1 MLIATVILCI
11 VIFSEL
17 ALDAQELLD
26 SATASGLFLN
36 EFFYW
41 VNLLLLIFFIIE
53 IFLRLFGTGF
63 KFLCDFISVF
73 DAIIVFVS
81 FGTQVAQLDLSFIGL
96 LRILRLVKVGI
107 SMKRQADKKRAYLE
121 MIKQKK
127 KSSSGMS
134 SYIERVLDFF
144 ERQMQNKELKPQLLE
159 DIEWAIDMIGKNKLN
174 TGADKSLIFD
184 EKRPEIRAQIDMIK
198 LRNFPQKI
206 EE

>member
-1 MLIATVILCI
+1 MNTNTESGQFLSDF
-11 VIFSEL
+11 FS
-17 ALDAQELLD
+17 
-26 SATASGLFLN
+26 
-36 EFFYW
+36 W

-81 FGTQVAQLDLSFIGL
+81 FGTQIANLELSFIGL

-107 SMKRQADKKRAYLE
+107 SMKRQADKNRAYQE

-144 ERQMQNKELKPQLLE
+144 ER
-159 DIEWAIDMIGKNKLN
+159 
-174 TGADKSLIFD
+174 
-184 EKRPEIRAQIDMIK
+184 
-198 LRNFPQKI
+198 
-206 EE
+206 

>member
-1 MLIATVILCI
+1 LETNTESGQFLSNF
-11 VIFSEL
+11 FS
-17 ALDAQELLD
+17 
-26 SATASGLFLN
+26 
-36 EFFYW
+36 W

-53 IFLRLFGTGF
+53 IFLRFFGTGF

-81 FGTQVAQLDLSFIGL
+81 FGTQIAELELSFIGL

-107 SMKRQADKKRAYLE
+107 SMKRQADKNRAYQE

-144 ERQMQNKELKPQLLE
+144 ER
-159 DIEWAIDMIGKNKLN
+159 
-174 TGADKSLIFD
+174 
-184 EKRPEIRAQIDMIK
+184 
-198 LRNFPQKI
+198 
-206 EE
+206 